1 MKRVL
6 VFSLCVLGACDQIS
20 PVPECTVDSRFLPWA
35 DPGIWNETPTVSTMI
50 GAAEQS
56 ASLTALHEQWEP
68 CSSEVFT
75 LEWEGSSAGR
85 ANVAFFGE
93 KYTPGIWVEL
103 EGEHLVSVPS
113 VPLGRFV
120 GGAGNVDPFPSQLVQ
135 LRPEATIEEWLR
147 VLPALYQV
155 LEQSRTL
162 EGWSFTSV
170 DGWTEKAACGA
181 AAATIGGAVTLNV
194 AQTCEGNVCR
204 SAATGIGGAV
214 GSLVYLGCL
223 KDL

>member
-1 MKRVL
+1 MNRIFAV
-6 VFSLCVLGACDQIS
+6 SLFLLAGCDQIS
-20 PVPECTVDSRFLPWA
+20 PDPQCTVDSRFLPWA
-35 DPGIWNETPTVSTMI
+35 DPVIWNDTPTVSTLL
-50 GAAEQS
+50 GSADQS
-56 ASLTALHEQWEP
+56 ETIEVLHEQWEP
-68 CSSEVFT
+68 CSPEVFT
-75 LEWEGSSAGR
+75 LEWEGNSAGR

-93 KYTPGIWVEL
+93 EYTPGVWVEL
-103 EGEHLVSVPS
+103 DGEHLVSVPS

-120 GGAGNVDPFPSQLVQ
+120 GGSGNALPFPPQLVQ
-135 LRPEATIEEWLR
+135 IRPEATLADWGR

-155 LEQSRTL
+155 LERSRTL

-170 DGWTEKAACGA
+170 NGWVEKAACGS

-194 AQTCEGNVCR
+194 SQSCEGNACR
-204 SAATGIGGAV
+204 SAATGVGGAV